1 MIIKTVRHV
10 YVLMCENAEEET
22 TTTIGVYSEYEK
34 ALEAKQR
41 LQAVATFDDYYTISS
56 AAIDDFTYVEQEEER
71 YAEVAEDYEH

>member
-56 AAIDDFTYVEQEEER
+56 TALDDFTYVEQEEER
-71 YAEVAEDYEH
+71 YQEVTCDD